1 MKLTNGKINQMLVT
15 VLTFV
20 FVTGFC
26 VYGPAAGQAGSE
38 KKGQNTQQTTGDT
51 NGAASPAPVV
61 DDSPINPDTTGKKK
75 AGDTQ
80 KQQKNSNQD
89 GKKTQKKFT
98 PHRLW

>member
-20 FVTGFC
+20 FIMGFC

-38 KKGQNTQQTTGDT
+38 KKHQNTQQTTGDT
-51 NGAASPAPVV
+51 NGAASPVPVV
-61 DDSPINPDTTGKKK
+61 DDSPINPDTAGKKK
-75 AGDTQ
+75 AVDTSNRQ
-80 KQQKNSNQD
+80 KKSNQEAQKAS
-89 GKKTQKKFT
+89 KKIN

>member
-20 FVTGFC
+20 FIMGFC

-38 KKGQNTQQTTGDT
+38 KKHQNTQQTTGDT

-61 DDSPINPDTTGKKK
+61 DDSPINPDTGARKK
-75 AGDTQ
+75 ADDTL
-80 KQQKNSNQD
+80 KQQKSSNKD

-98 PHRLW
+98 PHKLW

>member
-1 MKLTNGKINQMLVT
+1 MKLTSGKINQMLVT

-26 VYGPAAGQAGSE
+26 VYGPAAGQARPV
-38 KKGQNTQQTTGDT
+38 KKQENTQQTAGDS
-51 NGAASPAPVV
+51 NGSTSPAPVV

-80 KQQKNSNQD
+80 KQQKNSDQD

-98 PHRLW
+98 PHKLW